1 MSNST
6 DKPNI
11 SKNTKKEHIVTH
23 YTVTAI
29 FFICVVNSF

>member
-23 YTVTAI
+23 YMCYAGGYYI
-29 FFICVVNSF
+29 L